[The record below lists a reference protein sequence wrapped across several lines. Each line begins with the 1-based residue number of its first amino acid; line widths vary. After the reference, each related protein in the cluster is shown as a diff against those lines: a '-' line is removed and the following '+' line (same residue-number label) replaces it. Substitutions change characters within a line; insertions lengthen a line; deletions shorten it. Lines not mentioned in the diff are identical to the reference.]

1 MAAKKEETKAVDNPE
16 KGNVPTLNLI
26 EDLETAGGQGFENQ
40 TSEDYT
46 LPWMNLLQK
55 DSPQVEKTDPLF
67 IEGAQPGDYCNT
79 VLRKTYSGAD
89 GLTFVP
95 CSTRHVYVEWVPRNA
110 GGGFVALYELDSPV
124 VAQAK
129 AESKDFGKYKVGN
142 NDLVETFYIYGITY
156 EGAIPGEPFVMSF
169 TSTKIKQY
177 KDQMAGM
184 RILMMP
190 SKDGKGKFNPPL
202 YCNRVRITSVFT
214 SNDKGKF
221 YVPSLVPAINGTLH
235 ESCLLPDRK
244 PEDVAIYL
252 QAKKFYESCTA
263 GEVKVDYTKQEQG
276 GGGADDPKVNAKDAP
291 F

>member
-1 MAAKKEETKAVDNPE
+1 MAVKKESQDVSTQDTGE
-16 KGNVPTLNLI
+16 VPALVT
-26 EDLETAGGQGFENQ
+26 DLELSSGQGFENQ

-46 LPWMNLLQK
+46 LPWLNLLQK
-55 DSPQVEKTDPLF
+55 ESPQLDKKDPAY

-79 VLRKTYSGAD
+79 VLRKTYSGEK

-95 CSTRHVYVEWVPRNA
+95 CMTRHVYVEWIPRSN
-110 GGGFVALYELDSPV
+110 GGGFVALHELDSPV
-124 VAQAK
+124 VAKAK
-129 AESKDFGKYKVGN
+129 GESKEFGKYKVGD
-142 NDLVETFYIYGITY
+142 NDLVETFYIYGMTY
-156 EGAIPGEPFVMSF
+156 EGPVPGEPFVMSF

-190 SKDGKGKFNPPL
+190 TKDGKGKFNPPL
-202 YCNRVRITSVFT
+202 YCNRVHIASVYT

-221 YVPSLVPAINGTLH
+221 YVPVMVPAINGNLH
-235 ESCLLPDRK
+235 DSCLLPDRK
-244 PEDVAIYL
+244 PEDVNIYL

-263 GEVKVDYTKQEQG
+263 GEVKVDYSQQEKA
-276 GGGADDPKVNAKDAP
+276 GGATESDGTSSKDAP